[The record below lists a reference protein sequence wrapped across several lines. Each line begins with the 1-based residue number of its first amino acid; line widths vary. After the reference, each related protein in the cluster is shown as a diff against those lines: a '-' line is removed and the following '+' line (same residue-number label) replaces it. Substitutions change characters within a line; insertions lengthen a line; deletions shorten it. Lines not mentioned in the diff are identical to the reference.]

1 MRKFKLLTSSAVVM
15 TMVVSSIVPALAY
28 SKEETVYAKLKTD
41 GTQKEV
47 VVSEHLNN
55 DTNDETLN
63 DVSSLTDIVNVNG
76 DEKFTQDG
84 DSIVWQTTDGND
96 IYYQGNTT
104 EDLPV
109 SMKISYKLDGKDM
122 KLKDMLGKK
131 GNVEIKID
139 YTNHEKRNVDG
150 EELYVPFVITTG
162 TMLSTKTDSNIE
174 VTNGKVVSNGTSEIV
189 FAIAAPGLSE
199 NYDNNEELE
208 KLNSITIKYTT
219 TEFKLNSIMSVASP
233 SLLSDSDIDF
243 SDLDNLYNNVDQLTS
258 SYSQIV
264 DGGKQL
270 QEGAKVL
277 SEKMGEVVSATK
289 SLEDGTAQLSLG
301 VDQLVAGSGTLV
313 DGIDKLDTGA
323 KTLYGGIQTLAG
335 KMQELTNGIGQV
347 QGGVE
352 ILNALLDGKY
362 VFTNP
367 QTGDKMQLS
376 GISNNIKTITNS
388 LQKSKDLLESM
399 QTLATTINNIDTPD
413 LTNDDITNI
422 IASIQLSNTLT
433 DEQKQQY
440 SQSIKEL
447 VTVSKTVDG
456 IKSQM
461 ASSSGSDIEDPT
473 QALTE
478 LTISEK
484 VLEQLYTNLSD
495 GVEEIKEGSEQ
506 LTDATKGEL
515 STGAKQLSD
524 GITQLKNKVP
534 TLTKGIDALNT
545 GMKQL
550 ASGASQLAAGTEQLK
565 VQGTD
570 TLASGADAL
579 VDGMVKF
586 QDEGLNKISDVL
598 TNTVKKDVNKTK
610 KLIDLSKEYKTFTG
624 VKDDIEATTKFIM
637 IVDSKSKK

>member
-1 MRKFKLLTSSAVVM
+1 MKKFKLLTSSAIVM
-15 TMVVSSIVPALAY
+15 TMVVSSIVPAFAY
-28 SKEETVYAKLKTD
+28 SKEETVYAKMKTD
-41 GTQKEV
+41 GSQKEV

-55 DTNDETLN
+55 DTKDETMS
-63 DVSSLTDIVNVNG
+63 DVSTLKDIVNVNG
-76 DEKFTQDG
+76 NEKFTQDG
-84 DSIVWQTTDGND
+84 NTITWQTTDGND
-96 IYYQGNTT
+96 IYYQGNT
-104 EDLPV
+104 EEKLPI
-109 SMKISYKLDGKDM
+109 SMKISYKLNGKET

-131 GNVEIKID
+131 GDVEIKID
-139 YTNHEKRNVDG
+139 YINHEKRTVDG
-150 EELYVPFVITTG
+150 EELYVPFIITAG

-174 VTNGKVVSNGTSEIV
+174 VTNGKVVSNGSNNIV
-189 FAIAAPGLSE
+189 AAIAAPGLSE
-199 NYDNNEELE
+199 NYDNNEDLE

-219 TEFKLNSIMSVASP
+219 TKFKLNSIMSVASP
-233 SLLSDSDIDF
+233 SLLSETDLDF
-243 SDLDNLYNNVDQLTS
+243 SDLNSLYDNVDKLTS

-264 DGGKQL
+264 DGGKKL
-270 QEGAKVL
+270 QTGARAL
-277 SEKMGEVVSATK
+277 TEKMSEVVSATSQLK
-289 SLEDGTAQLSLG
+289 DGSE
-301 VDQLVAGSGTLV
+301 QLVTGINQLVSGSDTLV
-313 DGIDKLDTGA
+313 EGIDKLDTGA

-347 QGGVE
+347 QGGIE

-367 QTGDKMQLS
+367 QTGDQMQLS

-399 QTLATTINNIDTPD
+399 QTLATTINKIDTPD

-484 VLEQLYTNLSD
+484 VLKQLYTNLFT
-495 GVEEIKEGSEQ
+495 GVEGIKAGSEQ
-506 LTDATKGEL
+506 LTAATKGDL
-515 STGAKQLSD
+515 STGAQQLSS
-524 GITQLKNKVP
+524 GMTQLKDKVP
-534 TLTKGIDALNT
+534 TLTKGINALNT
-545 GMKQL
+545 GMSQL
-550 ASGASQLAAGTEQLK
+550 ASGVGQLALGTEQLK
-565 VQGTD
+565 LQGTD
-570 TLASGADAL
+570 TLASGVDAL

-598 TNTVKKDVNKTK
+598 TNTVKKDVNKTE
-610 KLIDLSKEYKTFTG
+610 KLVNLSKEYKTFTG
-624 VKDDIEATTKFIM
+624 VKDDVEATTKFIM
-637 IVDSKSKK
+637 IVDSKSK